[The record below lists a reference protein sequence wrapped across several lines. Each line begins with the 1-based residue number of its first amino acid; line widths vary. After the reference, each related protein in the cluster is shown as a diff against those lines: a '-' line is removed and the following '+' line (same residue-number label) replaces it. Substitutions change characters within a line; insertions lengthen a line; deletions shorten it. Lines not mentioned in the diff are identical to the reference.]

1 MKPNIELHKPNKK
14 SYTIIVWG
22 VFLMLLIAQI
32 FWLGR
37 EVEELKTTIEK
48 QEKFSL
54 GSALL
59 GRRGLNDRRIA
70 SCKWYP
76 DPNTIPA

>member
-1 MKPNIELHKPNKK
+1 MKPNIELHKPNRK
-14 SYTIIVWG
+14 SYTIIIWG

-48 QEKFSL
+48 QEKFNEVQSDVISTIL
-54 GSALL
+54 DHLLNEIKKDEGSKF
-59 GRRGLNDRRIA
+59 I
-70 SCKWYP
+70 
-76 DPNTIPA
+76 

>member
-1 MKPNIELHKPNKK
+1 MKPNIELHKPNRK
-14 SYTIIVWG
+14 SYTIIIWG

-48 QEKFSL
+48 QEKFNEVQSDVISTIL
-54 GSALL
+54 DHLL
-59 GRRGLNDRRIA
+59 NEIKKDEDSKFI
-70 SCKWYP
+70 
-76 DPNTIPA
+76 